1 MKQGSHGGGR
11 EGEALRP
18 LGVGTHEEEV
28 GPNGE
33 PLEAEALEAEEGPSR
48 LTTNRPDPAGLDPS
62 GTGAP
67 EREPLR
73 TFRDTSR
80 ETSRAALSGLLHTPG
95 FIRLWLAQIISNVGD
110 WAYVLAVATAV
121 AAKNDPNDLAR
132 VMAVILGLE
141 AISSA
146 VVGTL
151 VAGPIA
157 DRFPR
162 RRVMIASDVTQGLAV
177 ASLLV
182 VPNLWLPHLAVVAI
196 VLGAGRAVFQPA
208 LMSSLPGLVTGDRL
222 VTANA
227 VVTSTFHVA
236 IMVGPAI
243 GAVLVATMGASGAFA
258 LNAASF
264 GASAVLLVGLAL
276 PVANPEERQPWRPVA
291 DLVEGARF
299 VARSPVV
306 RSVAI
311 VMGLVLL
318 LVAAHKPL
326 ELGLVRGTLAPT
338 DGDGVRAA
346 LLGLFTAAWGG
357 GMVAGS
363 ALAPAA
369 ARRWSRERLLSV
381 SVAAAGLA
389 YLGAALI
396 PTVPIVTAMWLIG
409 GTAAG
414 IANVSYETLL
424 QERTPD
430 AFLGRAFAAVEAV
443 QEGGYF
449 VGALIVAA
457 IGGLVSPTIGM
468 AVVGVAFLSIAALS
482 LSLFR
487 RAQDRTSVLPEEE
500 PVIVVPEAVL
510 VSAAEPA

>member
-1 MKQGSHGGGR
+1 MKFTSHGGGR

-18 LGVGTHEEEV
+18 LGVTAHEEEV

-33 PLEAEALEAEEGPSR
+33 PLEARTLEADKGPSQ
-48 LTTNRPDPAGLDPS
+48 LTTNRPDPSGLDPS
-62 GTGAP
+62 TGP
-67 EREPLR
+67 PPREPP
-73 TFRDTSR
+73 
-80 ETSRAALSGLLHTPG
+80 RALGSAFMGLLRTPG
-95 FIRLWLAQIISNVGD
+95 FVRLWVAQIISNVGD
-110 WAYVLAVATAV
+110 WAYVLAVATTV
-121 AAKNDPNDLAR
+121 ASKSDPNDLAR

-162 RRVMIASDVTQGLAV
+162 RRVMITSDVVQGLAV

-182 VPNLWLPHLAVVAI
+182 VPELQMPHLAAVAI

-208 LMSSLPGLVTGDRL
+208 LMSSLPGLVPGERL
-222 VTANA
+222 VAANA
-227 VVTSTFHVA
+227 VVTATFHGA

-243 GAVLVATMGASGAFA
+243 GAIMVATMGSSAAFA

-264 GASAVLLVGLAL
+264 GVSAALLTGLAL
-276 PVANPEERQPWRPVA
+276 PAASSEDREPWRPIA

-299 VARSPVV
+299 IVRSPVV
-306 RSVAI
+306 RGIAI

-318 LVAAHKPL
+318 LVAAQKPL
-326 ELGLVRGTLAPT
+326 ELGLVRTTLAP
-338 DGDGVRAA
+338 DGDDGVRAT

-381 SVAAAGLA
+381 SVAAAGIA
-389 YLGAALI
+389 YLIASLA
-396 PTVPIVTAMWLIG
+396 PTTTLVTAMWLLG
-409 GTAAG
+409 GAAAG
-414 IANVSYETLL
+414 LANVSYETLL

-430 AFLGRAFAAVEAV
+430 EFLGRAFAAVEAV

-449 VGALIVAA
+449 LGAVVVAA
-457 IGGLVSPTIGM
+457 LGGLVAPTTGM
-468 AVVGVAFLSIAALS
+468 AVVGVAFLGIAALG
-482 LSLFR
+482 LSLLR
-487 RAQDRTSVLPEEE
+487 RPEARTLVLPEPE
-500 PVIVVPEAVL
+500 PLIILPEAAM
-510 VSAAEPA
+510 VSVAESA